1 MKDEQKETPKKVT
14 AEEVLKGSIS
24 FRGSI
29 SNGNFTCVGV
39 PYADALKAME
49 SFAQPLREDIIKV
62 QNNALDLSATIQ
74 CKDNEIAELT
84 AYHEDLKEEFFIQ
97 NQVIEGCNDEIERM
111 KGENIEWVKDN
122 LTAAAHIQE
131 LKDELAK
138 PVETGEE
145 KVSTYDEL
153 NMMYQELLSAYGAM
167 NKINGELM
175 AEIKELEHSLPST
188 RGRQKKKY

>member
-1 MKDEQKETPKKVT
+1 MKDEQKETPKGVT
-14 AEEVLKGSIS
+14 AEEAYDTFDKERNEFQWNYMFKIDV
-24 FRGSI
+24 
-29 SNGNFTCVGV
+29 V
-39 PYADALKAME
+39 ALIK
-49 SFAQPLREDIIKV
+49 SFAQPLREEIIKV

-97 NQVIEGCNDEIERM
+97 NQVIEGCNAEIERL

-175 AEIKELEHSLPST
+175 AEIKELEHSFPST
-188 RGRQKKKY
+188 PTEQRNGKPRG